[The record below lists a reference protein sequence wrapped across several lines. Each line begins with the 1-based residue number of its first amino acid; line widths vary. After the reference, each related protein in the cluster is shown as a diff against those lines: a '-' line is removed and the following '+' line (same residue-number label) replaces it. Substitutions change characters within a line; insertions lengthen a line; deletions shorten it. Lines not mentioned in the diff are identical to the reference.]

1 MTAKSIMLGGRRI
14 SAEDPCYIIAEIGVN
29 HNGSVDM
36 AHQLIDLAADAGA
49 DAVKFQTFRTDALL
63 TSDAPKASY
72 QEQSTGKGTQQDM
85 LRALE
90 LPIEAFAALKRHC
103 VERGVDFMSTAF
115 DEESLQD
122 VGRLSPVCL
131 KWPSGELDNIILLRQ
146 AASMGLPVLLS
157 TGMGSV
163 TEISTALDVLR
174 AGGCDD
180 IVILQCVSRYPSDI
194 EEQNLRA
201 MANMSPLFG
210 VPVGFSD
217 HTIGPYAA
225 IAARALG
232 MAVLEKHFTLDC
244 TLDGPDHAASI
255 EPKEFKTMV
264 DVLRRVEISLGDG
277 IKRPLDAEA
286 NIRAVAR
293 KSLVYKA
300 DLPAGHVL
308 NMADLSAKRPGSGL
322 PPSMVDAFV
331 GRVLSRP
338 VMRDALVAYL
348 DVR

>member
-1 MTAKSIMLGGRRI
+1 MSAISIELGGRRV

-29 HNGSVDM
+29 HNGSVEM

-63 TSDAPKASY
+63 TSNAPKATY

-90 LPIEAFAALKRHC
+90 LPIEAFAELKRHC
-103 VERGVDFMSTAF
+103 LEAGVDFMSTAF

-122 VGRLSPVCL
+122 VGRLGPVCL
-131 KWPSGELDNIILLRQ
+131 KWPSGELDNVILLRQ
-146 AASMGLPVLLS
+146 AATMGLPVLLS

-163 TEISTALDVLR
+163 TEISAALDILR
-174 AGGCDD
+174 AGGCEDV
-180 IVILQCVSRYPSDI
+180 VILQCVSRYPADI

-201 MANMSPLFG
+201 MANMSSIFG

-225 IAARALG
+225 VAARALG

-244 TLDGPDHAASI
+244 ALEGPDHAASI
-255 EPKEFKTMV
+255 EPKEFKNMV
-264 DVLRRVEISLGDG
+264 DVLRRIEVGLGDG
-277 IKRPLDAEA
+277 IKRPLAVEA

-308 NMADLSAKRPGSGL
+308 TMADIAAKRPGNGL
-322 PPSMVDAFV
+322 PPNFVDAFL
-331 GRVLSRP
+331 GRVLSHD
-338 VMRDALVAYL
+338 VLRDAQLAHI